1 MKEDFKRT
9 VLDNGVRIVSEK
21 MRSVQSISIGIWVE
35 AGSRDESDPQ
45 GGVSHLIEHLLFK
58 GTEKRSALDISK
70 EIESVGGYINAGT
83 DRENT
88 CYYIKAP
95 SAHRQVAVDIL
106 FDIYLHSRFDPEEV
120 ERERQVVLQEVRM
133 TDDSPEELIH
143 DNFQR
148 AMWGEHPIGRPIQG
162 TMETVGSISREG
174 ITAYFNEVVKKGNL
188 VVAAAGDI
196 DHSWLVDTVAS
207 SLEDAVIDFE
217 PKPRSLPESMAG
229 VSVQTKDLEQV
240 HLCLGVEG
248 LAAVDENRYAL
259 YLFNTILGVGM
270 SSRLFQE
277 IREKRG
283 LAYAIGSFLSL
294 YTDAGVL
301 GVYAGTT
308 KEHVEEVL
316 SVVRDQLVL
325 LRNKKVDSANISRA
339 KEQIKGSLLISN
351 EGSGARMSRIAK
363 NEIYYQRHIPI
374 KESVARIDKVTGEQL
389 KKVTGNL
396 IRSDNLLIAAL
407 GNLEVDDIPDELRTL

>member
-9 VLDNGVRIVSEK
+9 VLGNGVRVVSEK

-35 AGSRDESDPQ
+35 AGSRDESELQ

-95 SAHRQVAVDIL
+95 SAHSQVAVDIL
-106 FDIYLHSRFDPEEV
+106 FDIYLHSRFDPEEI
-120 ERERQVVLQEVRM
+120 ERERQVVLQEIRM
-133 TDDSPEELIH
+133 TEDSPEELIH

-162 TMETVGSISREG
+162 SMETVGTISREA
-174 ITAYFNEVVKKGNL
+174 IAAYFNEVVKKGNL

-196 DHSWLVDTVAS
+196 DHDWLVDAVAL
-207 SLEDAVIDFE
+207 SLEEAMIDFE
-217 PKPRSLPESMAG
+217 PKSRSLPESMAG
-229 VSVQTKDLEQV
+229 ISVQTKDLEQV
-240 HLCLGVEG
+240 HLCMGVEG
-248 LAAVDENRYAL
+248 LSAVDENRYAL
-259 YLFNTILGVGM
+259 YLYNTILGVGM

-294 YTDAGVL
+294 YNDVGVL
-301 GVYAGTT
+301 GIYAGTT

-325 LRNKKVDSANISRA
+325 LRDKEVDQADISRA
-339 KEQIKGSLLISN
+339 KEQIKGNLLISN

-374 KESVARIDKVTGEQL
+374 KESVARIDEVTAEQM
-389 KKVTGNL
+389 KNVTGNL

-407 GNLEVDDIPDELRTL
+407 GNIETDDIPDELRTL

>member
-21 MRSVQSISIGIWVE
+21 MRSVQSISIGIWVD
-35 AGSRDESDPQ
+35 AGSRDESVPQ

-95 SAHRQVAVDIL
+95 SAHKRLALDIL

-120 ERERQVVLQEVRM
+120 ERERQVVLQEIRM
-133 TDDSPEELIH
+133 TEDSPEELIH
-143 DNFQR
+143 DIFQR

-162 TMETVGSISREG
+162 TMETVGSISRNG
-174 ITAYFNEVVKKGNL
+174 IKAYFNKVVKKGNL
-188 VVAAAGDI
+188 IVAAAGDI
-196 DHSWLVDTVAS
+196 DHDWLVEAVVS
-207 SLEDAVIDFE
+207 SLDGEKFDFD
-217 PKPRSLPESMAG
+217 PKPRSIPESMAG
-229 VSVQTKDLEQV
+229 VSVQTKELEQV
-240 HLCLGVEG
+240 HLCMGVEG

-259 YLFNTILGVGM
+259 YLLNTILGVGM

-277 IREKRG
+277 VREKRG
-283 LAYAIGSFLSL
+283 LAYAVGSFLSL
-294 YTDAGVL
+294 YTDTGVL
-301 GVYAGTT
+301 GIYAGTT
-308 KEHVEEVL
+308 KEHVQEVL
-316 SVVRDQLVL
+316 GVVSEQLVL
-325 LRNKKVDSANISRA
+325 LRNETVDGTDISRA
-339 KEQIKGSLLISN
+339 KEQIKGNLLISN

-363 NEIYYQRHIPI
+363 NEIYYKRHIPI
-374 KESVARIDKVTGEQL
+374 KESVANIDKVTVEQL
-389 KKVTGNL
+389 KNVTSNL
-396 IRSDNLLIAAL
+396 IQSDNLLIAAL
-407 GNLEVDDIPDELRTL
+407 GNMGVDDIPDEVRTL